1 MFEKV
6 RFERSVFYL
15 KDIPKRQLPEVIL
28 CGRSNVGKSSFI
40 NSLFKRKNLAK
51 ISSTPGKTRSINY
64 YNIDEKFYLIDLPGF
79 GYAKTSQKERAY
91 WGKFISDFILKSGN
105 IQLAFH
111 IIDGRHKPTDLDVK
125 LHELLRSVDI
135 SQIILMNKVDKLKQP
150 EYKNAIENIKTVF
163 PEFVKGK
170 NLFFYSSTKAT
181 GRKEIVSRLNNLFY
195 LS

>member
-6 RFERSVFYL
+6 QFERSVFNL
-15 KDIPKRQLPEVIL
+15 KDIPKKQLPEVIL

-64 YNIDEKFYLIDLPGF
+64 YIIDEKFYLIDLPGY

-91 WGKFISDFILKSGN
+91 WGKLVLGFILKSEN

-135 SQIILMNKVDKLKQP
+135 PQIILLNKADKLKQY
-150 EYKNAIENIKTVF
+150 EYRNAIENIKTVF
-163 PEFVKGK
+163 PEFIKSE
-170 NLFFYSSTKAT
+170 NLFFYSSSKAT

>member
-6 RFERSVFYL
+6 QFERSVFNL
-15 KDIPKRQLPEVIL
+15 KDIPKKQLPEVIL

-64 YNIDEKFYLIDLPGF
+64 YIIDEKFYLIDLPGY

-91 WGKFISDFILKSGN
+91 WGKLVLGFILKSEN

-135 SQIILMNKVDKLKQP
+135 PQIILLNKADKLKQY
-150 EYKNAIENIKTVF
+150 EYRNAIENIKTVF
-163 PEFVKGK
+163 PEFIKSE
-170 NLFFYSSTKAT
+170 NLFFYSSFKAT